1 MEVVEVWEEDLMGV
15 KREAKGVPW
24 KDDLW
29 SKKDGLGVEDSE
41 VRAVAM
47 AAIECGKSVFGV
59 RLCGKRR
66 LYGNEYQLGV
76 LFKHVCRGGE
86 S

>member
-1 MEVVEVWEEDLMGV
+1 MEMVEIWEEDLMGV

-41 VRAVAM
+41 ERVVAM
-47 AAIECGKSVFGV
+47 ATIEWCKTVFGV
-59 RLCGKRR
+59 LLCG
-66 LYGNEYQLGV
+66 
-76 LFKHVCRGGE
+76 
-86 S
+86 